1 MILLLMIISV
11 SNGKYYLIKTSDNNS
26 SQDYMMS
33 RNRAGRGCRPA
44 FLRTYKKKEVA
55 CKRGYNYNYSKFWG
69 FIMSNSQKVK
79 EAIALSKSTQKQKH
93 LLSVGKRLVR
103 LFLIDLKPF
112 FQSVLN
118 IIQKVIIVSST
129 IGMQPTLQ

>member
-1 MILLLMIISV
+1 
-11 SNGKYYLIKTSDNNS
+11 
-26 SQDYMMS
+26 
-33 RNRAGRGCRPA
+33 
-44 FLRTYKKKEVA
+44 
-55 CKRGYNYNYSKFWG
+55 
-69 FIMSNSQKVK
+69 MSNSQKVK
-79 EAIALSKSTQKQKH
+79 EAIVLSKSTQKQKH

-118 IIQKVIIVSST
+118 ITQKVIIVSST